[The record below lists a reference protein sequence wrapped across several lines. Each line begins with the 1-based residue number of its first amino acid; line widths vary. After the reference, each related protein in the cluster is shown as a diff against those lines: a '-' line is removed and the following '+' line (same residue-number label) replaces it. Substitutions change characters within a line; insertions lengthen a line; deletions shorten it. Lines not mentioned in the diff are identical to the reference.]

1 MLAQAISSWQG
12 IGMAEHITWEQA
24 VQWLRDQPTQTEL
37 VRACY
42 FDDPLP
48 AAAER
53 FANGAEWQA
62 TRRLLPAP
70 SGKALDL
77 GAGRGISSYALAR
90 DGWDVTALEPDP
102 SALVGS
108 GAIRSLA
115 QSAQLPINVIE
126 DWGEKLP
133 SPDAAFDVVHARQ
146 VLHHARDLQQL
157 IREVARVLKPGG
169 WFIATREHVISRRED
184 LPAFLASHP
193 LHHLYGGENA
203 FLLDEYENAI
213 TASGLT
219 LARAI
224 APLEDVINYFPT
236 TDAQRRYALLHTLK
250 TRYGVRGIAPLLHE
264 AHPLGRWLLA
274 QMAAHLAQ
282 SDNTPGRLYTFL
294 AKKDIRA

>member
-1 MLAQAISSWQG
+1 
-12 IGMAEHITWEQA
+12 MAEHISWEQA
-24 VQWLRDQPTQTEL
+24 VQWLRDQPTQAEL

-48 AAAER
+48 ASAER
-53 FANGAEWQA
+53 FANSPEWQA

-70 SGKALDL
+70 PGKALDL

-90 DGWDVTALEPDP
+90 DGWDVTALEPDN

-108 GAIRSLA
+108 GAIRELA
-115 QSAQLPINVIE
+115 QSAKLSITVIE

-133 SPDAAFDVVHARQ
+133 LSDASFDVVHGRQ

-203 FLLDEYENAI
+203 FLLDEYTKAI
-213 TASGLT
+213 TTSGLT
-219 LARAI
+219 LVRAL

-236 TDAQRRYALLHTLK
+236 SAAQRRFALLHMLK

-274 QMAAHLAQ
+274 QLAAHLART
-282 SDNTPGRLYTFL
+282 DNTPGRLYTFL
-294 AKKDIRA
+294 AKKDLHA